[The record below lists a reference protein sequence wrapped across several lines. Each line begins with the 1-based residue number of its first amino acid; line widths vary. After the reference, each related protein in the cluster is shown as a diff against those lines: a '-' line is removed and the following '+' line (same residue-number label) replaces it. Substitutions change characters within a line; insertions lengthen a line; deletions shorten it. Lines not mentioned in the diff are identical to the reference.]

1 MARST
6 PHDEQR
12 EEDREDIPQ
21 PTQARAD
28 AMKVRTSGQAATEA
42 PSVLH
47 TPAVVRGGAVAQ
59 TADIGDTLTCTMG
72 EWEGEPTGYAY
83 QWLNGSNEI
92 GTGASYVVAAS
103 DAPGSLRCVVTAING
118 AGATQAP
125 PSNAVIV
132 EATAAQQQPQE
143 AAHGTDPR
151 TAHTPRRGGSS

>member
-6 PHDEQR
+6 PRDE
-12 EEDREDIPQ
+12 ELDENIPQ

-28 AMKVRTSGQAATEA
+28 AMKVRTSGLAATEA
-42 PSVLH
+42 PAVVT
-47 TPAVVRGGAVAQ
+47 TPAVTVNGAMAG
-59 TADIGDTLTCTMG
+59 TADIGDTLACTMG
-72 EWEGEPTGYAY
+72 EWEGEPTAYAY

-92 GTGASYVVAAS
+92 GTGASYVVAEA

-125 PSNAVIV
+125 PSNAVAV
-132 EATAAQQQPQE
+132 AATAAQQQPEE
-143 AAHGTDPR
+143 AAHGTESR